1 MDLSERWRPLTRK
14 AGRRVE
20 KESRSFSDAISI
32 QNIAALALAAFSPLP
47 VSAQNNHNGQC
58 ISLQG
63 SNTCP
68 AFHSASIS
76 RSSGMIQTYPFLQF
90 VSDTGSFDHQLAT
103 YVQTTY
109 VKEKYQTLLGC
120 GNINFT
126 DSSNMYARYTTTIL
140 CNTLVQKSIDSCS
153 LTSNATRPLCAD
165 TCAEFAQSEA
175 YITADKDLCSNPG
188 PDLSKLIRA
197 DFATCSNPEDAL
209 TGKCIAGHSNEAEN
223 CGFGNS
229 TVGLCSY
236 CAAGGTNSTD
246 TCCYTAKA
254 ETRCDGV
261 QLPNITA
268 TMIFDSPTAT
278 STSTPAPTVTRQSQ
292 NQKSGGNKL
301 SGGAVAGIV
310 IGALAGIALLVVLLF
325 FCLRTVRHRRGSQHG
340 SIFNQPSPARKG
352 ASMSQVKQMAPEG
365 YEVLPGGRVAR
376 MTALEGHSGGSPS
389 QRSGGGSGSG
399 SGNGRGTTALMG
411 GHKGE
416 TSSDE
421 FPGSPER
428 GGILRPPPTS
438 RRQGSLSSGS
448 MLASDASQSPGSAGY
463 SSPLGMTSQQS
474 EQLPFFK
481 DYYSQDDIHPSDKV
495 AVLWAYQPRAVDEFS
510 LERGDMIKVVG
521 IWDDGWATGV
531 MLNDRAEEWEAR
543 RQAQRDSGVSN
554 TSGVRQDSPTTQ
566 GEMKAFPLV
575 CVCLPEHWR
584 KTIDGDGSTE
594 QTSSPAPIV
603 PINVP

>member
-1 MDLSERWRPLTRK
+1 MSKPRRHVKIGSRVR
-14 AGRRVE
+14 AGAISVE
-20 KESRSFSDAISI
+20 K
-32 QNIAALALAAFSPLP
+32 IAALALTAFSPLS
-47 VSAQNNHNGQC
+47 VSAQNNNNNGQC

-63 SNTCP
+63 SKACP
-68 AFHSASIS
+68 AFQSASIS
-76 RSSGMIQTYPFLQF
+76 RISGMIQTYPFLQF
-90 VSDTGSFDHQLAT
+90 VSDTRSFDYQLST

-109 VKEKYQTLLGC
+109 VKDKYQNLLGC
-120 GNINFT
+120 GSINFT

-140 CNTLVQKSIDSCS
+140 CNTLVQKSIDPCS
-153 LTSNATRPLCAD
+153 LTGDATRSLCAD

-209 TGKCIAGHSNEAEN
+209 TGKCIAGYSNEAEN

-246 TCCYTAKA
+246 TCCYNAKA
-254 ETRCDGV
+254 EKRCDGV
-261 QLPNITA
+261 NLPNITA
-268 TMIFDSPTAT
+268 TMIFVSPTAT
-278 STSTPAPTVTRQSQ
+278 STSTPSPAPPRPNGNNNSGN
-292 NQKSGGNKL
+292 NQL
-301 SGGAVAGIV
+301 SGGAIAGIV
-310 IGALAGIALLVVLLF
+310 IGSLVGIALLVALLF
-325 FCLRTVRHRRGSQHG
+325 FCLRSVRRGRGSQQG

-352 ASMSQVKQMAPEG
+352 ALMSQTKQTAPEG

-376 MTALEGHSGGSPS
+376 MAALEGHSGGPPM
-389 QRSGGGSGSG
+389 QRN
-399 SGNGRGTTALMG
+399 GNGKRAGTGAFMG
-411 GHKGE
+411 GHGKGGE
-416 TSSDE
+416 MNSSSDE
-421 FPGSPER
+421 YGSSPER
-428 GGILRPPPTS
+428 GGVLRPPRTS

-448 MLASDASQSPGSAGY
+448 MLASDAPRSPGSAGY
-463 SSPLGMTSQQS
+463 SSPLGMASQQS

-495 AVLWAYQPRAVDEFS
+495 AVLWAYQPRAADEFA

-521 IWDDGWATGV
+521 IWDDGWATGI
-531 MLNDRAEEWEAR
+531 MLNERAEEWEAR

-554 TSGVRQDSPTTQ
+554 TSGIREDSPDAH
-566 GEMKAFPLV
+566 GEMRAFPLV

-584 KTIDGDGSTE
+584 KTIEGDGSTE
-594 QTSSPAPIV
+594 TASSPVPVAPIAI
-603 PINVP
+603 P